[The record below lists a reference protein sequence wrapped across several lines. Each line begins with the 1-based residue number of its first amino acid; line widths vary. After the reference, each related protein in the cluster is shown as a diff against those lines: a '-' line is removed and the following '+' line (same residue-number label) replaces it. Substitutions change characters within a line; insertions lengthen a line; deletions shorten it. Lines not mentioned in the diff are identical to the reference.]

1 MLAGGKMY
9 KVESIEI
16 DKRKIEIYIPKNV
29 LSIQRAVYVQ
39 DSEIFKEIS
48 QKLFLGIPKENL
60 PIIIALEGANRNA
73 DYTPWYVEPENPK
86 YPEFEGKA
94 DEYLDFIVNILKPYV
109 ELNYTNIK
117 SNTILG
123 YSLGGL
129 FSLYAVTKTNCFD
142 KVVSMSGSFW
152 YKNWIEYLKKSDIDR
167 KISIYLNCGKKEGS
181 FKDGLAKGNYG
192 FTYLT
197 YEILLEKNLKEVVL
211 ELDNKNHLNYVAER
225 FIKAFK
231 WIMQN

>member
-1 MLAGGKMY
+1 MLEGEKMY
-9 KVESIEI
+9 KVESFEI
-16 DKRKIEIYIPKNV
+16 DKRKIDIYIPKNV
-29 LSIQRAVYVQ
+29 LNIQMAVYVQ

-48 QKLFLGIPKENL
+48 QKLFLEMPKENL
-60 PIIIALEGANRNA
+60 PIIIALEGTNRNA
-73 DYTPWYVEPENPK
+73 DYTPWYSKSDNSK
-86 YPEFEGKA
+86 YLEFEGRA
-94 DEYLDFIVNILKPYV
+94 DEYLDFVVNILKPYI
-109 ELNYTNIK
+109 ESNYADIK
-117 SNTILG
+117 SSTILG

-129 FSLYAVTKTNCFD
+129 FSLYAVTKTTCFD

-152 YKNWIEYLKKSDIDR
+152 YKDWIEYLKKSNIDR
-167 KISIYLNCGKKEGS
+167 KISVYLNCGKKEGS

-197 YEILLEKNLKEVVL
+197 YEFLLEKNLKEVVL